1 MTISPPSSDIHVA
14 DRIALRAVLAVAV
27 LGGALLTTLGL
38 FTAISRVVDP
48 SRYPVSVLA
57 DVVVPVSSGGVVD
70 ARADSVLVHT
80 TDLSAGTLWLLAGGD
95 FCSALTIA
103 LVTFGFGVVLWRV
116 VQRQPFHRQTYFAT
130 ITAGS
135 AIALGSLL
143 SQGLG
148 GLGQLAAATE
158 LSAALGGVTVP
169 GFLFSPVPVVAGFG
183 ILALAYVFRAGAR
196 LQHDTEGLV

>member
-1 MTISPPSSDIHVA
+1 MTISPPSSDIHLA
-14 DRIALRAVLAVAV
+14 DRIALRAVLVVAV
-27 LGGALLTTLGL
+27 LGGAVLTTLGL

-57 DVVVPVSSGGVVD
+57 DVVVPASSGGVVD

-103 LVTFGFGVVLWRV
+103 LVTFGFGSVLWRV
-116 VQRQPFHRQTYFAT
+116 VQRQPFHRQTYLAT

-158 LSAALGGVTVP
+158 LSTALGGVTVP

-183 ILALAYVFRAGAR
+183 ILALAYVFRAGAG
-196 LQHDTEGLV
+196 LQRDTEGLV